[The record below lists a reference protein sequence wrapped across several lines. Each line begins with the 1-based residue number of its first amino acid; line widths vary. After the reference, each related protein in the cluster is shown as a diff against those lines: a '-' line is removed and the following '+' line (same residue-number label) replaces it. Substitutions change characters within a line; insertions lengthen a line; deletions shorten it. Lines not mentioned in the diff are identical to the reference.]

1 MLCLLGEAGPLL
13 PHDLSEGLL
22 ILSNSPH
29 LILLEAGVWCC
40 SDGQRERRV
49 LSGFTRALMRDTA
62 PPPPS

>member
-29 LILLEAGVWCC
+29 LILLETGAWLRGKGSTECFLGSPV
-40 SDGQRERRV
+40 
-49 LSGFTRALMRDTA
+49 
-62 PPPPS
+62 P